1 MTYSIEM
8 NSEMRNDEKGNK
20 RNMRN
25 VRWLMLR
32 VKVKMRMIVE
42 IKMGRKSG

>member
-1 MTYSIEM
+1 
-8 NSEMRNDEKGNK
+8 MRNDEKGNK

>member
-8 NSEMRNDEKGNK
+8 NSEMRNDEKG
-20 RNMRN
+20 NMRN